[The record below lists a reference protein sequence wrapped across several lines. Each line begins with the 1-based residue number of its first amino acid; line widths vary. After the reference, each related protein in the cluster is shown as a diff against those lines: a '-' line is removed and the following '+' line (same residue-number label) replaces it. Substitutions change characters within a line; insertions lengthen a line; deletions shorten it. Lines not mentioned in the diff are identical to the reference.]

1 MKIIVVD
8 DDRLVAV
15 SLKTIIEAEEG
26 MEVLAVAGSGEEA
39 VSLYR
44 ELRPDIL
51 LSDIRMEGMTG
62 LAAGEEILAEF
73 PDAKILYLTTF
84 NDDEYIIKALSMGY
98 EL

>member
-62 LAAGEEILAEF
+62 LAAGEEILSEF
-73 PDAKILYLTTF
+73 PDGLPRVH
-84 NDDEYIIKALSMGY
+84 N
-98 EL
+98 

>member
-39 VSLYR
+39 
-44 ELRPDIL
+44 
-51 LSDIRMEGMTG
+51 GT
-62 LAAGEEILAEF
+62 
-73 PDAKILYLTTF
+73 
-84 NDDEYIIKALSMGY
+84 
-98 EL
+98 